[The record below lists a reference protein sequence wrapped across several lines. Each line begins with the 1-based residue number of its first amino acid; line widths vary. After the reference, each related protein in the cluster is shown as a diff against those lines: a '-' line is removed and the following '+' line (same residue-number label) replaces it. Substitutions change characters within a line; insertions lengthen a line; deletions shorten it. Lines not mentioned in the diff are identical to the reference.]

1 MTARRRDGWSGV
13 SLQRLAEIVDRLAS
27 ERRPDRLAAA
37 ALDAALAA
45 TGARAGR
52 LIGPC
57 GSRRQGQLALE
68 GRPAPDR
75 APLRVELHG
84 AAGPLG
90 RIEVWGAGDDPA
102 AEAGLRV
109 VAAVGARVL
118 EGALLER
125 ERAEERRRGRRLA
138 AAAAAVREAGEPR
151 EAVALALAEAR
162 ALAGTPAAAL
172 LARGEE
178 RLEVGAY
185 DGMDPLDEEA
195 LSALVP
201 AGLRRELAEGHGWRG
216 TLPADGPL
224 RARGFASAAMVGVG
238 PRASL
243 GFLAVLNATPEPPAP
258 EVLAALVEFAEHVAG
273 ALTTSVLRQEV
284 RDLGAVDPL
293 TGFFNGRY
301 FHGRLDQE
309 CQRSLRAGAPVS
321 VALMTLD
328 GLGELRADGR
338 AAAADAAVEAFAAH
352 VAARLRAMD
361 VGCRVADDELA
372 VILPEVEGIDALR
385 VGERLRASL
394 RHDPVLGGAFTPS
407 VGVASFPDQA
417 GSVDALV
424 ANARSAL
431 QWAGANGGDRTF
443 LYHADAAEIL
453 RAEAREDGDA
463 DSLLTTVAALA
474 AAIDARHPRTVGHS
488 DKVGRIAALIAAEIG
503 LAPDRVEDV
512 RVAGMLHDVGKI
524 GVREELVTKAEPLSV
539 AERDELRRHPEIG
552 ERMLSGDRLAPL
564 RPWVLHHHERMDGEG
579 YPAGLAGE
587 AIPLEARILSVA
599 NVFDRLLSGG
609 PARFPMALADVMDE
623 LERRSGRELDPA
635 AVAALRALVGRGAA
649 DVPTSAT

>member
-1 MTARRRDGWSGV
+1 
-13 SLQRLAEIVDRLAS
+13 VDRLAS
-27 ERRPDRLAAA
+27 ERRPDRIAAA

-68 GRPAPDR
+68 GQPVADLPPM
-75 APLRVELHG
+75 AAELPG

-90 RIEVWGAGDDPA
+90 RIEVWGVADDPG
-102 AEAGLRV
+102 AEAALRV
-109 VAAVGARVL
+109 VAAVCAR
-118 EGALLER
+118 ALDAIMLER
-125 ERAEERRRGRRLA
+125 DRSEDRRRARRLA
-138 AAAAAVREAGEPR
+138 VAAAAVREAGEPR
-151 EAVALALAEAR
+151 EAVARALAEAR
-162 ALAGTPAAAL
+162 ALVGAPAAAMV
-172 LARGEE
+172 ARGEPH
-178 RLEVGAY
+178 LEVGAY
-185 DGMDPLDEEA
+185 DGLEPLDEGE

-201 AGLRRELAEGHGWRG
+201 AELRPRLAEGQGWCG
-216 TLPADGPL
+216 TLPDDSPL
-224 RARGFASAAMVGVG
+224 RARGFASAALVAVGA
-238 PRASL
+238 RASL
-243 GFLAVLNATPEPPAP
+243 GFLAVLDGAEEPLAP
-258 EVLAALVEFAEHVAG
+258 EHLADLVEFAGHAAG

-293 TGFFNGRY
+293 TRFFNARY

-328 GLGELRADGR
+328 GLAELRAEGR
-338 AAAADAAVEAFAAH
+338 ASAADAAVEAFASH

-394 RHDPVLGGAFTPS
+394 RHDPVLGGTFSLS

-417 GSVDALV
+417 GTAQSLV
-424 ANARSAL
+424 VNARSAL
-431 QWAGANGGDRTF
+431 EWAGRHGGDRTF
-443 LYHADAAEIL
+443 LYHADTAEIL
-453 RAEAREDGDA
+453 RAQERADGAGDET
-463 DSLLTTVAALA
+463 LLTTVAALA
-474 AAIDARHPRTVGHS
+474 AAIDARHPSTVHHS
-488 DKVGRIAALIAAEIG
+488 ENVGRVAALIAAEVG

-524 GVREELVTKAEPLSV
+524 GVREDIVIKPEPLSD
-539 AERDELRRHPEIG
+539 AEREELRRHPEIG
-552 ERMLSGDRLAPL
+552 ERMLSGSRLAPL
-564 RPWVLHHHERMDGEG
+564 RPWVLHHHERMDGRG

-587 AIPLEARILSVA
+587 AIPLEARILAVA
-599 NVFDRLLSGG
+599 NAFDRLLSGG
-609 PARFPMALADVMDE
+609 PARFPLPVADVMDE

-649 DVPTSAT
+649 DVPSSAT